1 MKPRIIIILLS
12 ALLVVIFSLQN
23 AEIVQIKLLFWEMT
37 FPRVLLILIS
47 VSIGI
52 IIGMFISGHK
62 KHKDKEDKLDSE

>member
-47 VSIGI
+47 VSLGI
-52 IIGMFISGHK
+52 IIGIFISGNK
-62 KHKDKEDKLDSE
+62 KLKNKEDNLDS